1 MEAMKKYVNLDPEI
15 LIFKLLFLCRVEI
28 LVLFYI
34 SSPYHTPPVATRLS
48 TEQLTL
54 FLVLISFKL
63 CLKLE
68 DTPVPSA
75 GE

>member
-15 LIFKLLFLCRVEI
+15 LIFKLPFLGGVEI
-28 LVLFYI
+28 FVLLYI
-34 SSPYHTPPVATRLS
+34 LSPYHTPPVATRLG
-48 TEQLTL
+48 TEKLTL